1 MLSAPCSMRLMT
13 ITCPQCQTKFRL
25 DEDRIP
31 AGGGKARC
39 SRCRAVFEIPKEP
52 APDSATGTN
61 RREGAPPL
69 AEPPDF
75 SPPPGKRRVVSRW
88 VWGLLVLSLLAAG
101 TWALWEKNPYLQ
113 RAEAFIAALRE
124 SLGLSDSSPAS
135 IGLENLRGYYV
146 ENIHTRWIFVVEGQ
160 AVNQW
165 NETRSFLRVKGTLLD
180 ARGRQVEEKTAF
192 CGNILGEKDLREM
205 TRESIQ
211 KSLSSQFGVS
221 FSNVNVPPRK
231 SVPFMV
237 VFTDFSQNEPEKNS
251 GTSPSL
257 SDFSVEVISS
267 KKGSK

>member
-1 MLSAPCSMRLMT
+1 MI
-13 ITCPQCQTKFRL
+13 ITCPQCQTKFQL
-25 DEDRIP
+25 DEGRIP

-39 SRCRAVFEIPKEP
+39 SRCREVFEIPKEP
-52 APDSATGTN
+52 APDP
-61 RREGAPPL
+61 APRPPSWEEIHPL
-69 AEPPDF
+69 EEI
-75 SPPPGKRRVVSRW
+75 SNPPPPAVKRRGASRW
-88 VWGLLVLSLLAAG
+88 LIWLLVLFLLIAG
-101 TWALWEKNPYLQ
+101 IFALWEKTPYL
-113 RAEAFIAALRE
+113 RRVESFFADLRE

-135 IGLENLRGYYV
+135 IALENLRGYYA
-146 ENIHTRWIFVVEGQ
+146 ENIHEKWIFVIEGQ

-165 NETRSFLRVKGTLLD
+165 NETRSFLKVKGTLLD
-180 ARGRQVEEKTAF
+180 ARGKKVEEKTAF

-221 FSNVNVPPRK
+221 FSNVNIPPRK

-237 VFTDFSQNEPEKNS
+237 VFTDFSRSEQDKNS

>member
-1 MLSAPCSMRLMT
+1 M
-13 ITCPQCQTKFRL
+13 
-25 DEDRIP
+25 EGIP
-31 AGGGKARC
+31 
-39 SRCRAVFEIPKEP
+39 
-52 APDSATGTN
+52 D
-61 RREGAPPL
+61 APP
-69 AEPPDF
+69 EIRE
-75 SPPPGKRRVVSRW
+75 RRPAVSRW
-88 VWGLLVLSLLAAG
+88 LFRLLVLSLLVAG
-101 TWALWEKNPYLQ
+101 IWALWEKTPFLRQ
-113 RAEAFIAALRE
+113 AESFLAAFRE

-135 IGLENLRGYYV
+135 ISLENLRGYYS
-146 ENIHTRWIFVVEGQ
+146 ENFHAKWIFVVEGQ

-165 NETRSFLRVKGTLLD
+165 SETRSFLKVKGTLLD
-180 ARGRQVEEKTAF
+180 ARGRKVEEKTAF

-221 FSNVNVPPRK
+221 FSNVNIPPRK

-257 SDFSVEVISS
+257 SDFSVEVVSS

>member
-1 MLSAPCSMRLMT
+1 M
-13 ITCPQCQTKFRL
+13 
-25 DEDRIP
+25 EGIP
-31 AGGGKARC
+31 
-39 SRCRAVFEIPKEP
+39 
-52 APDSATGTN
+52 D
-61 RREGAPPL
+61 APP
-69 AEPPDF
+69 ATRE
-75 SPPPGKRRVVSRW
+75 RRPVSRW
-88 VWGLLVLSLLAAG
+88 LLWLLVLSLLVSG
-101 TWALWEKNPYLQ
+101 IWALWEKTPFLRQ
-113 RAEAFIAALRE
+113 AESFFAALRE

-135 IGLENLRGYYV
+135 ISLENLRGYYS
-146 ENIHTRWIFVVEGQ
+146 ENIHAKWIFVVEGQ

-165 NETRSFLRVKGTLLD
+165 SETRSFLKVKGTLLD
-180 ARGRQVEEKTAF
+180 ARARKVEEKTAF

-221 FSNVNVPPRK
+221 FSNVNIPPRK

-257 SDFSVEVISS
+257 SDFSVEVVSS

>member
-1 MLSAPCSMRLMT
+1 MT
-13 ITCPQCQTKFRL
+13 IICPQCQTKFHL
-25 DEDRIP
+25 DAGRVP

-39 SRCRAVFEIPKEP
+39 SRCRAVFEIFG
-52 APDSATGTN
+52 ASSPDSGAGTA
-61 RREGAPPL
+61 RREGAPSPS
-69 AEPPDF
+69 ESPDF
-75 SPPPGKRRVVSRW
+75 APPAIRRRSVSPW
-88 VWGLLVLSLLAAG
+88 IWGLLVLSLLGAG
-101 TWALWEKNPYLQ
+101 AWALGGGTPYLG
-113 RAEAFIAALRE
+113 RAESFIAALRE
-124 SLGLSDSSPAS
+124 SLGFSDSSPAS
-135 IGLENLRGYYV
+135 ITLENLRGYYV
-146 ENIHTRWIFVVEGQ
+146 ENIHARWFFVIEGQ

-165 NETRSFLRVKGTLLD
+165 SESRSFLKVKGTLLD
-180 ARGRQVEEKTAF
+180 ARGRKVEEKTAF

-205 TRESIQ
+205 TREAVQ

-237 VFTDFSQNEPEKNS
+237 VFTDFSQSEPEKNS

>member
-1 MLSAPCSMRLMT
+1 MT
-13 ITCPQCQTKFRL
+13 ITCPQCRTKFLL
-25 DEDRIP
+25 DEERIP

-39 SRCRAVFEIPKEP
+39 SRCRTVFEIPRHP
-52 APDSATGTN
+52 ASDAPAETDL
-61 RREGAPPL
+61 REGAPP
-69 AEPPDF
+69 AEPSDPT
-75 SPPPGKRRVVSRW
+75 PRPEKRRAALTW
-88 VWGLLVLSLLAAG
+88 IWGLLVLSLLAVG
-101 TWALWEKNPYLQ
+101 TWALWEKAPYLR

-135 IGLENLRGYYV
+135 IGLENLRGYYI
-146 ENIHTRWIFVVEGQ
+146 ENIHTKWIFVVEGQ
-160 AVNQW
+160 AVNHW
-165 NETRSFLRVKGTLLD
+165 NETRSFLKVRGTLLD
-180 ARGRQVEEKTAF
+180 AKGRKVEEKAAF

-237 VFTDFSQNEPEKNS
+237 VFTDFSQNEPGKNS

-257 SDFSVEVISS
+257 SDFSVEVVSS